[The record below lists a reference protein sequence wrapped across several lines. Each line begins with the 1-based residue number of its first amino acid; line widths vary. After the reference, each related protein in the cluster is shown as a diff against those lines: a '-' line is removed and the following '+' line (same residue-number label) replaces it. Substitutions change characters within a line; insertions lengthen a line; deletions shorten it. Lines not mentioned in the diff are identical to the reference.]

1 MQESSSILS
10 NVLQEEAE
18 LLRGCV
24 ANERAAQSKLYKK
37 YERKMMS
44 VCLRYS
50 KNREEAEDTLTEG
63 FMRVFE
69 KLNTFKSAGSL
80 EGWIRRVIVNVAIE
94 KYRRNRDH
102 GVSLISVDSENTH
115 IQISG
120 STDIVGNLNVKELM
134 NLIQKLPPVYQMVF
148 NLYVFEGLS
157 HKEIAEQLNI
167 SEGTSKSNLYDARE
181 WLKKRVTS
189 ITIERNIAS

>member
-1 MQESSSILS
+1 M
-10 NVLQEEAE
+10 LQEEAE

>member
-1 MQESSSILS
+1 MKEKSSILS

-120 STDIVGNLNVKELM
+120 STDIVGGLNAKELM

-148 NLYVFEGLS
+148 NLYVFDGLS

-181 WLKKRVTS
+181 WLKKRVTG